1 MHLSCVKLFGLRSP
15 IIAVFLRPAEPLL
28 GPMVTSILCGR
39 SILIIEDEAI
49 IAIGL
54 AFAIPKNDTPLNA
67 IMTSYFVGRNMLQ
80 ASKDEGLPFWQDIIL
95 IFLQR
100 NAYNP
105 AEFFNIPSNQIVA
118 IGAQLV
124 V

>member
-1 MHLSCVKLFGLRSP
+1 MNLSCVKLFGLRSP

-54 AFAIPKNDTPLNA
+54 TMAVDEVGGIVIGSTP
-67 IMTSYFVGRNMLQ
+67 TV
-80 ASKDEGLPFWQDIIL
+80 K
-95 IFLQR
+95 
-100 NAYNP
+100 
-105 AEFFNIPSNQIVA
+105 
-118 IGAQLV
+118 
-124 V
+124 